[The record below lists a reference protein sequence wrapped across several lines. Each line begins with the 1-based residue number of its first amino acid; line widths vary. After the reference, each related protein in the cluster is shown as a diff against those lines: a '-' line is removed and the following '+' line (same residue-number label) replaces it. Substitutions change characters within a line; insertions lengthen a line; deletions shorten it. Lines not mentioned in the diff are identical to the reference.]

1 MKKTSHI
8 FFAFFLNFIFVLI
21 IGWLG
26 LNWFYFTLK
35 SLLIL
40 FFVIIFYA
48 LLPDIDHKS
57 GTMTWFFLSVGILGV
72 IVGVYF
78 IVFKFDMEFALF
90 VLIFSSLLLLTTLI
104 SANFLK
110 HRGIIHSIPI
120 GLLSIVPLF
129 FLFGN
134 FSYCLVGFIAFY
146 SHLVGDG
153 YLFKL
158 W

>member
-1 MKKTSHI
+1 MKKTAHI
-8 FFAFFLNFIFVLI
+8 FLAFFLCFLFVLL
-21 IGWLG
+21 IGWLD

-35 SLLIL
+35 SLLVI

-72 IVGVYF
+72 ITGICF
-78 IVFKFDMEFALF
+78 IILKLD
-90 VLIFSSLLLLTTLI
+90 IHSSLLVLVFSSILLVVTLI

-110 HRGIIHSIPI
+110 HRGIIHSIPV
-120 GLLSIVPLF
+120 GLISIVPLF
-129 FLFGN
+129 LLFGN
-134 FSYCLVGFIAFY
+134 WSYCLVAFVSFY

>member
-8 FFAFFLNFIFVLI
+8 LFAFFLCFLFVLLV
-21 IGWLG
+21 GWLD

-35 SLLIL
+35 SLLII

-48 LLPDIDHKS
+48 ILPDIDHKS

-72 IVGVYF
+72 IAGVCF
-78 IVFKFDMEFALF
+78 IAFKFYMDFALL

-110 HRGIIHSIPI
+110 HRGIIHSIPV
-120 GLLSIVPLF
+120 GLLSVVPLF

-134 FSYCLVGFIAFY
+134 LSYCIVAY
-146 SHLVGDG
+146 VAWHSHLIGDG

>member
-1 MKKTSHI
+1 MKKTAHL
-8 FFAFFLNFIFVLI
+8 FFAFFLCFLFVLL
-21 IGWLG
+21 IGWLD

-35 SLLIL
+35 SLLVI

-72 IVGVYF
+72 ITGICF
-78 IVFKFDMEFALF
+78 IILKLD
-90 VLIFSSLLLLTTLI
+90 IHSSLLVLVFSSILLVVTLI

-110 HRGIIHSIPI
+110 HRGIIHSIPV
-120 GLLSIVPLF
+120 GLISIVPLF

-134 FSYCLVGFIAFY
+134 WSYCLVAFVSFY

>member
-8 FFAFFLNFIFVLI
+8 LFAFFLNFLFVLL

-26 LNWFYFTLK
+26 LNWFYFSLK
-35 SLLIL
+35 SL
-40 FFVIIFYA
+40 FIIFFLIVFYS

-57 GTMTWFFLSVGILGV
+57 STMTWFFLSVGILGV
-72 IVGVYF
+72 IAGVFF
-78 IVFKFDMEFALF
+78 IVFKFDMNFALL

-110 HRGIIHSIPI
+110 HRGIIHSIPV
-120 GLLSIVPLF
+120 GLLSIIPLF
-129 FLFGN
+129 LLFEN
-134 FSYCLVGFIAFY
+134 LSYCLIGFIAFY

>member
-8 FFAFFLNFIFVLI
+8 LFAFFICFLFVLL
-21 IGWLG
+21 IGWLS
-26 LNWFYFTLK
+26 LNWFYFSLK
-35 SLLIL
+35 SLLII

-72 IVGVYF
+72 IAGVCF
-78 IVFKFDMEFALF
+78 IVFKFDMKFALL
-90 VLIFSSLLLLTTLI
+90 VLIFSSLLLLTTLV

-110 HRGIIHSIPI
+110 HRGIIHSIPV
-120 GLLSIVPLF
+120 GLLSVVPLF
-129 FLFGN
+129 FLLGN
-134 FSYCLVGFIAFY
+134 LSYCIVAFVAYY

>member
-8 FFAFFLNFIFVLI
+8 FFAFVLNFLFVLL

-35 SLLIL
+35 SLVII
-40 FFVIIFYA
+40 FFIIIFYA

-57 GTMTWFFLSVGILGV
+57 GTMTWFFLSIGILGV
-72 IVGVYF
+72 IMGIFF
-78 IVFKFDMEFALF
+78 IGFKFDMNFSLL
-90 VLIFSSLLLLTTLI
+90 VLIFSSLLLVAALI
-104 SANFLK
+104 SSNFFK
-110 HRGIIHSIPI
+110 HRGIIHSIPL
-120 GLLSIVPLF
+120 GLLSVVPLF
-129 FLFGN
+129 FLLGN
-134 FSYCLVGFIAFY
+134 FSYCLVAFVSFY

>member
-8 FFAFFLNFIFVLI
+8 TFAFLLCFIFVLL
-21 IGWLG
+21 IGWLN
-26 LNWFYFTLK
+26 LNWFYFSLK
-35 SLLIL
+35 SLLAI
-40 FFVIIFYA
+40 FFIIIFYA

-72 IVGVYF
+72 IAGIFF
-78 IVFKFDMEFALF
+78 IVLKSDMNFALL
-90 VLIFSSLLLLTTLI
+90 VLIFSSLLLLSTLI

-134 FSYCLVGFIAFY
+134 FSYCLVAFVSFY

-153 YLFKL
+153 YLFKF